1 MFLFLSQPMN
11 HIIILD
17 LGDALQTLCY
27 YRELAHCYLSD
38 EYTLTSPSPEDFGW
52 FHTAFNFSLDALL
65 PMEELIYR
73 SPYLPFIYNL

>member
-1 MFLFLSQPMN
+1 MN

-27 YRELAHCYLSD
+27 YHHYYLSD

>member
-1 MFLFLSQPMN
+1 MLFLSQPMN

-17 LGDALQTLCY
+17 LGDALQTLRY
-27 YRELAHCYLSD
+27 YREVAHCYLSD